1 MFFQNREQAG
11 RALAAR
17 LGAYRNSGTVVLALP
32 RGGVPVGREIA
43 TALGAPLDL
52 VLVRKI
58 GAPSQPE
65 LAIGAISDG
74 EQPDLVLNE
83 RIVGILDV
91 EPGYLER
98 EKTRALAEI
107 DRRRRLYLGGRTP
120 VALEGR
126 TAILVDDGLATGMT
140 ALAALRGVRRRHP
153 RRIVLAV
160 PVASPEI
167 VEMLRPEADEIVC
180 LQVSD
185 ELMSVGEAYLD
196 FRQLTDEEVVAL
208 LRAGESPAPERP

>member
-208 LRAGESPAPERP
+208 LRAGEGPAPERP

>member
-11 RALAAR
+11 RELAAR

-58 GAPSQPE
+58 GAPTQPE
-65 LAIGAISDG
+65 LAIGAVSDG
-74 EQPDLVLNE
+74 EQPDLVQNE
-83 RIVGILDV
+83 RVVGILDV
-91 EPGYLER
+91 EPAYLER

-107 DRRRRLYLGGRTP
+107 ERRRRLYLGGRP
-120 VALEGR
+120 PIALEGR

-140 ALAALRGVRRRHP
+140 ALAALRSVRRRHP

-160 PVASPEI
+160 PVASPEN
-167 VEMLRPEADEIVC
+167 VEALRPEADEIVC
-180 LQVSD
+180 LRISD

-196 FRQLTDEEVVAL
+196 FRQLTDEEVIAL
-208 LRAGESPAPERP
+208 LRAGEGPAPERP

>member
-1 MFFQNREQAG
+1 MFFQNREEAG

-17 LGAYRNSGTVVLALP
+17 LGAYRNSGTVVLGLP
-32 RGGVPVGREIA
+32 RGGVPVAREIA

-65 LAIGAISDG
+65 LAIGAVSDG

-167 VEMLRPEADEIVC
+167 VETLRPEADEIVC
-180 LQVSD
+180 LRVSD

-208 LRAGESPAPERP
+208 LRAGEGPAPERP